1 MATYT
6 LTKAER
12 ETHILWNDADPIAV
26 CDTASP
32 VMIRMMDALTEAYPY
47 IFRCVR
53 VDPLYNAKR
62 YEFHHKHVRIKKPAS
77 EAQKQAALNN
87 GRANLFCTKNN
98 SESAAVSEP
107 ASVPEEI
114 IEQP

>member
-32 VMIRMMDALTEAYPY
+32 ATIRLLDALTEAYPDT
-47 IFRCVR
+47 FRCVR

-62 YEFHHKHVRIKKPAS
+62 YEFHHGQVDFKKPAS
-77 EAQKQAALNN
+77 EARRRAS
-87 GRANLFCTKNN
+87 RANADKARKALKKSFELEEK
-98 SESAAVSEP
+98 SDLSLS
-107 ASVPEEI
+107 PEEI
-114 IEQP
+114 VD